1 MKADSS
7 LVLNQPALSQVYYS
21 IRSLDRQGCG
31 WIRTT
36 IKELQKIC
44 GLAKST
50 INRLLH
56 RLNQQGWLRE
66 LKFGKS
72 KSDKGQIFIS
82 YTSSKKLV
90 KENNISIIINKQMLK
105 DRSALL
111 ERAVLATALIE
122 QQKDLTKLLYKI
134 NRGKLPQKN
143 IIEPNKVRI
152 IKRELISKDVR
163 LRSLQKSARR
173 CLDLSLFV
181 EDNSYTV
188 GVSQERLAKKT
199 LRCRQTVA
207 KYLKKTSKLRIF
219 KRVKLSEVF
228 TDPNVFVIA
237 DEDTESV
244 KAWKPLPYLY
254 EDKPITHKQYKK
266 LIKKAKALKLSKLQ
280 LEVAKL
286 VGITRG
292 YEYSDAGGIQYIL
305 DFGIERFKK
314 NTAKVAHMN
323 ELPPFQEDRFT
334 PEEYL
339 VAPDEGED

>member
-1 MKADSS
+1 
-7 LVLNQPALSQVYYS
+7 
-21 IRSLDRQGCG
+21 
-31 WIRTT
+31 
-36 IKELQKIC
+36 
-44 GLAKST
+44 
-50 INRLLH
+50 
-56 RLNQQGWLRE
+56 
-66 LKFGKS
+66 
-72 KSDKGQIFIS
+72 
-82 YTSSKKLV
+82 
-90 KENNISIIINKQMLK
+90 MLK

-111 ERAVLATALIE
+111 ERAVLATTLIE

-163 LRSLQKSARR
+163 LRSLRKSARR

-219 KRVKLSEVF
+219 KRVK
-228 TDPNVFVIA
+228 
-237 DEDTESV
+237 
-244 KAWKPLPYLY
+244 AWKPLPYLY

-266 LIKKAKALKLSKLQ
+266 LIKKAKSLKLSKLQ

-339 VAPDEGED
+339 VAPDEEED